1 MWQKP
6 SALAAAGLTMGL
18 LLAACASNGGGSAG
32 SGGGSSSSSGSIPIG
47 AEADLTGQFAPFG
60 AGLEQGLQA
69 GEHEVNAAGGP
80 LGRQIK
86 LVSGD
91 SASDPVDAVP
101 VASRLVQVDHVV
113 AEVGISGA
121 EAQSVV
127 PTFTGA
133 KVPILTPG
141 GDTFFD
147 TNTNPMIWRLTPSDS
162 QLGVGMAVYGKHSG
176 YTKAAVMMTTGGVA
190 QGLKPVVVK
199 SFVHG
204 GGTIVSTQNLQPDL
218 TSYQSEIAAI
228 IKAHPQV
235 IFSEMDPPTAAVVFK
250 EFHAAGVSIPII
262 GTDDMIGASMV
273 KAVGAPTLMKVM
285 TNVEGGLFTSPATRV
300 FTNAIAAVSKSSPQP
315 NSSYGYDG
323 VIITALAIQAAGKAD
338 SVSINKAI
346 PLVTKPGG
354 TVVYSFPQ
362 GLKLLKQHKRITYV
376 GASGPFNYNA
386 QHNVYGPFIAVKVN
400 SAGVYNTVYT
410 MSPTQLAAAT
420 P

>member
-1 MWQKP
+1 MWEKR
-6 SALAAAGLTMGL
+6 SALAAAGLAMGL
-18 LLAACASNGGGSAG
+18 LLAACASSGSSAS

-80 LGRQIK
+80 LGRQLK

-121 EAQSVV
+121 EAQAVV

-133 KVPILTPG
+133 KVPVLTPG

-147 TNTNPMIWRLTPSDS
+147 TNTNPMVWRLTPSDS
-162 QLGVGMAVYGKHSG
+162 QLGVGMALYGRYAG
-176 YTKAAVMMTTGGVA
+176 YSKAAVMMTTGGVA
-190 QGLKPVVVK
+190 QGLKPVVLG
-199 SFVHG
+199 SFVHD

-273 KAVGAPTLMKVM
+273 KAVGASTLRKVM
-285 TNVEGGLFTSPATRV
+285 VNVEGGLFTSPATKV
-300 FTNAIAAVSKSSPQP
+300 FSNAIAAVSKSTAQP

-323 VIITALAIQAAGKAD
+323 VIITALAIEEAGKAD
-338 SVSINKAI
+338 SVSINNAI
-346 PLVTKPGG
+346 PMVTRPGG
-354 TVVYSFPQ
+354 TIVYSFAQ
-362 GLKLLKQHKRITYV
+362 GLKLLKEKKRITYV
-376 GASGPFNYNA
+376 GASGPFSYNA
-386 QHNVYGPFIAVKVN
+386 HHNVYGPFIAVKVN
-400 SAGVYNTVYT
+400 TAGVYQTIYT
-410 MSPTQLAAAT
+410 MTPAQLAKAT

>member
-1 MWQKP
+1 MWKKR
-6 SALAAAGLTMGL
+6 SALGAVGMTVGL
-18 LLAACASNGGGSAG
+18 LVAACASHGAGGGTA
-32 SGGGSSSSSGSIPIG
+32 SGSGSIPIG

-69 GEHEVNAAGGP
+69 GQHEVNAAGGP
-80 LGRQIK
+80 LGRK
-86 LVSGD
+86 LNLVSGD

-101 VASRLVQVDHVV
+101 VATRLVQVAHVV

-121 EAQSVV
+121 EAQAVV

-133 KVPILTPG
+133 KVPVLTPG

-147 TNTNPMIWRLTPSDS
+147 KNTNPMVWRLTPSDS
-162 QLGVGMAVYGKHSG
+162 QLGVGMALYGRHAG
-176 YTKAAVMMTTGGVA
+176 YTRAAVMMTTGGVA
-190 QGLKPVVVK
+190 QGLKPVVIS
-199 SFVHG
+199 SFKHD
-204 GGTIVSTQNLQPDL
+204 GGTIVTTQNLQPDL

-228 IKAHPQV
+228 IAGHPQV

-250 EFHAAGVSIPII
+250 EFHAAGASIPII

-273 KAVGAPTLMKVM
+273 KAVGASTLNKVM
-285 TNVEGGLFTSPATRV
+285 INVEGGLYTSPATKV
-300 FTNAIAAVSKSSPQP
+300 FTSAIAAVSNSTPQP

-338 SVSINKAI
+338 SVSINNAI
-346 PLVTKPGG
+346 AKVTKPGG
-354 TVVYSFPQ
+354 TIVYSFAEGQ
-362 GLKLLKQHKRITYV
+362 KLLKEGKRITYI
-376 GASGPFNYNA
+376 GASGPFSYNA

-400 SAGVYNTVYT
+400 GAGVYNTVYT
-410 MSPTQLAAAT
+410 MTPTQLASAT